1 MVSVNEGEQKV
12 KVVFFLFNIFVYF
25 TNMYYLCSE
34 NDKPTRIMRKGLIF
48 SLIALLAW
56 PFVVVSAQSQV
67 NMKFGKPTKEELQM
81 TVYEPEPEAE
91 AVVLC
96 RLTDVEYT
104 VQMTSYL
111 VDYHEKCRIKVLK
124 PSGARFAKVVVPY
137 QVNMSVGNNI
147 TGLRASFATI
157 PMNRASGDS
166 YFGEEAGSMSEGVFG
181 TDGDESVESIKATAF
196 NLEGGKTVK
205 TSLKKSDIKTT
216 KIDDHNYQV
225 EFTVPNVKEGTVIEY
240 EYTIHSQIFWELHDW
255 YGQCEIPVAFA
266 KLDMNI
272 PTFLIFNIE
281 DHGIQRLTYTCTAGS
296 MNYKVE
302 SDPLAKPMTVTT
314 NHYVYVGRNLKGMPN
329 DGYTWNVQDLWAGIT
344 AELRTYRLRGMGQ
357 MDYAKTWDQI
367 ETMILDSDDLG
378 IHLNDHSPLA
388 DELKEAKIEEVADL
402 RVRAAAVCQLVMSKV
417 KWNGRYTLS
426 PASTAETLKN
436 GSGSNADI
444 NLLLIQSLH
453 DVGLTAAPV
462 MLRTRDLGLLP
473 YNFPSISKFSTFLVA
488 VVLPGGSKAFLD
500 ASSKHG
506 KLNEVPEVMRVERAL
521 LVQKGKKGEWVN
533 LQKEIKD

>member
-1 MVSVNEGEQKV
+1 MKLN
-12 KVVFFLFNIFVYF
+12 LFHLFV
-25 TNMYYLCSE
+25 
-34 NDKPTRIMRKGLIF
+34 
-48 SLIALLAW
+48 LLAL
-56 PFVVVSAQSQV
+56 PFATASAADV
-67 NMKFGKPTKEELQM
+67 NMKWGKPTQEEMQM
-81 TVYEPEPEAE
+81 TVYDAEPDAE

-104 VQMTSYL
+104 VQNIGFL
-111 VDYHEKCRIKVLK
+111 ADYHEKFRIKVLK
-124 PSGARFAKVVVPY
+124 PGGARFAKVVIPY
-137 QVNMSVGNNI
+137 QVAMSVDNNI
-147 TGLRASFATI
+147 SGLKLNAKSL
-157 PMNRASGDS
+157 PQPGGSSNS
-166 YFGEEAGSMSEGVFG
+166 YFEGEGVSM
-181 TDGDESVESIKATAF
+181 TEDVLAVEGDEEVVGIKATAF
-196 NLEGGKTVK
+196 NLEGSKVVK
-205 TSLKKSDIKTT
+205 TNLKKSDIAT
-216 KIDDHNYQV
+216 KNIDDHNFQL

-314 NHYVYVGRNLKGMPN
+314 NHYVYVGRNRKGMPN

-378 IHLNDHSPLA
+378 AHLNDHSPLA

-462 MLRTRDLGLLP
+462 VLRTRDLGLLP

>member
-1 MVSVNEGEQKV
+1 M
-12 KVVFFLFNIFVYF
+12 
-25 TNMYYLCSE
+25 
-34 NDKPTRIMRKGLIF
+34 MRKELVIGLF
-48 SLIALLAW
+48 VLLAW
-56 PFVVVSAQSQV
+56 PFMAASAQNQV
-67 NMKFGKPTKEELQM
+67 NMKFGKPTKEEMQM
-81 TVYEPEPEAE
+81 TVYEADPGAE

-104 VQMTSYL
+104 VQTISYL
-111 VDYHEKCRIKVLK
+111 VDYRDKVRIKVLK
-124 PSGARFAKVVVPY
+124 PGGVRFAKVVVPY

-147 TGLRASFATI
+147 SGLRTSFTTI

-166 YFGEEAGSMSEGVFG
+166 YFDNEAGSMSEGVFG
-181 TDGDESVESIKATAF
+181 TDADESVESIKATAF

-240 EYTIHSQIFWELHDW
+240 EYNIHSQMFWELHDW
-255 YGQCEIPVAFA
+255 YGQCEIPVVYA

-272 PTFLIFNIE
+272 PNFLIFNIE
-281 DHGIQRLTYTCTAGS
+281 DHGIQRLTHTCTVGS
-296 MNYKVE
+296 LSYKVE
-302 SDPLAKPMTVTT
+302 SDPLAKPMTVNT
-314 NHYVYVGRNLKGMPN
+314 NHYVYVGRNLKGVPN
-329 DGYTWNVQDLWAGIT
+329 NGYSWNVQDLWAGIT
-344 AELRTYRLRGMGQ
+344 AELRTYRLRGMAQ

-367 ETMILDSDDLG
+367 EAMILDSDNFG
-378 IHLNDHSPLA
+378 AHLNDHSPLV
-388 DELKEAKIEEVADL
+388 DELKQAKLEEVADL
-402 RVRAAAVCQLVMSKV
+402 RVRAAAVCQLVMGKV
-417 KWNGRYTLS
+417 KWNGKYALN
-426 PASTAETLKN
+426 PAPTAETLKN
-436 GSGSNADI
+436 GIGSNADI

-453 DVGLTAAPV
+453 DAGLTAAPV

-488 VVLPGGSKAFLD
+488 VILPGGDKVFVD

-506 KLNEVPEVMRVERAL
+506 GLNEVPEVMRVERAR

-533 LQKEIKD
+533 LQKVGDSQK